1 MPKLAANLSFLFQD
15 LAFLERFDAAARAGF
30 EAVEYLFP
38 YEVPAPVIAER
49 LARNGLTQALF
60 NLPPGDWQAGDRGLA
75 GVPGRETEFRQAV
88 ALAADYAAALG
99 CAQVHAMAGL
109 VPAGAERRRHEETF
123 VDNLRFAAAT
133 LAERNVR
140 LLIEPLNVFDMP
152 GYLISGSGEARAI
165 IEAVGSDNLF
175 LQYDVYH
182 MQIME
187 GNLAE
192 TMARHSD
199 LIRHVQIA
207 GVPGRFEPDVGEID
221 YPFVLGRLDALGY
234 DGWVG
239 CEYRPARGT
248 LEGLGWAAPY
258 GITAG

>member
-15 LAFLERFDAAARAGF
+15 LDFLDRFDAASRAGF

-38 YEVPAPVIAER
+38 YEFPAPVIAER

-75 GVPGRETEFRQAV
+75 GLPGREAEFREAV
-88 ALAADYAAALG
+88 GLAAEYAGALG
-99 CAQVHAMAGL
+99 CGQVHAMAGL
-109 VPAGAERRRHEETF
+109 
-123 VDNLRFAAAT
+123 FAAAT
-133 LAERNVR
+133 FAEQNVR
-140 LLIEPLNVFDMP
+140 LLIEPLNAFDMP
-152 GYLISGSGEARAI
+152 GYLISGSAETRAI

-192 TMARHSD
+192 TMAQHRD

-207 GVPGRFEPDVGEID
+207 GVPGRREPDVGEIN
-221 YPFVLGRLDALGY
+221 YPFVLSRLDALGY

-239 CEYRPARGT
+239 CEYRPAGGT

-258 GITAG
+258 GITAGAG